1 MGMLQQKYWVDLIKG
16 KYLAVASQGLRE
28 PSAPANK
35 MELGSDAN
43 PAPTAPAN
51 SYSVSAT
58 PAKVAPDP
66 KMRDAML
73 HCKDTMPIWVRGLMG
88 DCCDVFPNKM
98 KEQYVEDLDVSP
110 RLCKLLGNKRCAEPL
125 KDYANIAPELAH
137 IPGITVYV
145 LQHSVVDFVLN
156 TFVHLPQNASL
167 VLVIGGEISGAPVEL
182 FGLGSRNILDELNKK
197 GGFEAQH
204 ARLPSLQSFLEDPR
218 LAHMFVQNYDLV
230 GCERN
235 YMNSPRF
242 KHGGCK
248 PAPNSALALSKV
260 TAIPLGLDLHT
271 LAEKGIIPGEWTKHK
286 PVNACGQVDDL
297 KKITTGGKPWA
308 NRKDCI
314 ALTFGIKKTP
324 FETRVELWSLIHNA
338 SNKAVVPCFEEL
350 ETSRGATWRQM
361 TEYRYAFAPPGRGID
376 THRFYETLLLGA
388 IPIVVR
394 SSLDEL
400 YKPFPVVFIDSWD
413 ELMARNVTQKWYDD
427 IVGRFGKEPLSSTA
441 VQERLRQK
449 YWVDLIKRRSQEAEL
464 ASH

>member
-58 PAKVAPDP
+58 PAKVAPHP

-73 HCKDTMPIWVRGLMG
+73 PCKDTMPIWVRGLMR
-88 DCCDVFPNKM
+88 DCCDVFPNK
-98 KEQYVEDLDVSP
+98 
-110 RLCKLLGNKRCAEPL
+110 
-125 KDYANIAPELAH
+125 
-137 IPGITVYV
+137 
-145 LQHSVVDFVLN
+145 
-156 TFVHLPQNASL
+156 
-167 VLVIGGEISGAPVEL
+167 
-182 FGLGSRNILDELNKK
+182 
-197 GGFEAQH
+197 
-204 ARLPSLQSFLEDPR
+204 
-218 LAHMFVQNYDLV
+218 
-230 GCERN
+230 
-235 YMNSPRF
+235 
-242 KHGGCK
+242 
-248 PAPNSALALSKV
+248 
-260 TAIPLGLDLHT
+260 
-271 LAEKGIIPGEWTKHK
+271 
-286 PVNACGQVDDL
+286 
-297 KKITTGGKPWA
+297 
-308 NRKDCI
+308 
-314 ALTFGIKKTP
+314 
-324 FETRVELWSLIHNA
+324 
-338 SNKAVVPCFEEL
+338 
-350 ETSRGATWRQM
+350 M

-388 IPIVVR
+388 VPIVVR

-427 IVGRFGKEPLSSTA
+427 IVGRFGKEPLSSTG